1 MRCGLAWR
9 DTTGGMLVVT
19 GIGEAPGRRRGTAAS
34 PPAPAQRNRPPPRND
49 SGPPHAPARKPSL
62 SVQHFRGLYR
72 PARPDPGRQ
81 SSTSPRHLRRPGDQ
95 LRSPGNACR
104 PTHRNGLQWS
114 LRRERRRLS
123 PRAAAG
129 ANHAWQDAA
138 RIDPNVI
145 SRDGSWC
152 SFSLLAGLISKL
164 PMRGPSMETHRA
176 LWHVKPTGRSL
187 GSARREPSTGT
198 ARARAAHGILVP
210 ALVLAGLGAAAPA
223 SPGHGSA
230 GHVHASAHQP
240 ADSLALSAGAD
251 SMTSCNTHSRPWMYS
266 PWASSRP
273 WMYSPG
279 TSSRPWMYSPGTSSR
294 PWMYSPGTSSR
305 PWMYSPGTSSRD
317 KVAFQPAPIPAGLGI
332 SRGHDLQR
340 HDGCTFRW
348 LKGAG
353 CRAALLA
360 TTRRPVVTAPVGRQ
374 RSRCAMRP

>member
-1 MRCGLAWR
+1 MPVERGHLPVDRRCGHVR
-9 DTTGGMLVVT
+9 DHDQSPPGL
-19 GIGEAPGRRRGTAAS
+19 PGRAPRHHRPRRPSGTGRLPGATAG
-34 PPAPAQRNRPPPRND
+34 RHTRPPESHHSPYNT
-49 SGPPHAPARKPSL
+49 SGVSTGLRALTQDANHPLLHGICAGPAISSGLLEMLAVPPTETDCS
-62 SVQHFRGLYR
+62 
-72 PARPDPGRQ
+72 GRCGA
-81 SSTSPRHLRRPGDQ
+81 SGTG
-95 LRSPGNACR
+95 
-104 PTHRNGLQWS
+104 
-114 LRRERRRLS
+114 S
-123 PRAAAG
+123 PRAPQRVPT
-129 ANHAWQDAA
+129 HAWQDAA

-187 GSARREPSTGT
+187 ASARREPSTGT
-198 ARARAAHGILVP
+198 ARARAAQGILVP
-210 ALVLAGLGAAAPA
+210 ALVLASLGAAAPA

-251 SMTSCNTHSRPWMYS
+251 SMTSCTTH
-266 PWASSRP
+266 
-273 WMYSPG
+273 
-279 TSSRPWMYSPGTSSR
+279 SR

-348 LKGAG
+348 LRGAG